1 MIKKIFPES
10 TLVEGPIPLY
20 YQLQEKIKDLID
32 TGTLQEGDRLPS
44 EREMAHYF
52 QINRRTVSNAI
63 DNLVADGLLLKKRGT
78 GIFVAPKKIIS
89 KVNWLRSFHDEANMG
104 GKKAQFKLIK
114 IEIITPPASVCQ
126 YLNIQGTEKKVY
138 NLQRL
143 GYLNQEP
150 VLIQKSFIPEWLV
163 PGLEKKLTDNV
174 SLFHLFEEDY
184 GLKLTSGKES
194 LEATTLRQY
203 EADLLEV
210 PQGKAGFV
218 LRRITFSHTT
228 PVEYVKSVLR
238 GDKYI
243 FKTDSQRRK

>member
-1 MIKKIFPES
+1 MIEKMFPES

-32 TGTLQEGDRLPS
+32 TGILQEGDRLPS
-44 EREMAHYF
+44 EREMAGYF

-89 KVNWLRSFHDEANMG
+89 KVNWLRSFHDEASMG
-104 GKKAQFKLIK
+104 GKKAQFKIIK

-126 YLNIQGTEKKVY
+126 YLNIQGPEKKVY

-163 PGLEKKLTDNV
+163 PGLDEKLTDNV

-243 FKTDSQRRK
+243 FKTDSQRR

>member
-1 MIKKIFPES
+1 MFPES

-32 TGTLQEGDRLPS
+32 TGILQEGDRLPS
-44 EREMAHYF
+44 EREMAGYF

-89 KVNWLRSFHDEANMG
+89 KVNWLRSFHDEASMG
-104 GKKAQFKLIK
+104 GKKAQFKIIK

-126 YLNIQGTEKKVY
+126 YLNIQGPEKKVY

-163 PGLEKKLTDNV
+163 PGLDEKLTDNV

-243 FKTDSQRRK
+243 FKTDSQRR